1 MKLIDCRKKRKQE
14 KFKKTH
20 LSLQSSSSLLLYTH
34 FVYRLESITKWDY
47 RIIKCYAMASIS
59 HYSRIHSHS
68 ALING
73 HSFSAIF
80 FLFSGFSSPFCLF
93 FLFTSAWHFASC
105 AITKYSHCTV
115 DVSAWRASTLYRSLH
130 TISKIFWPSFGDDL
144 ISSLSLSVECG
155 RGGVGRERWLLEDK
169 DDASSPALG
178 SMSCSPSLLV
188 SLSLLLPSMF
198 FFSHAHFSVF

>member
-14 KFKKTH
+14 KFKKSH

-80 FLFSGFSSPFCLF
+80 FLFSVFSSPFCLF
-93 FLFTSAWHFASC
+93 ASAWHFASC

-155 RGGVGRERWLLEDK
+155 RGSVGAGAVAAWRQGRRFVACTGFHVLF
-169 DDASSPALG
+169 
-178 SMSCSPSLLV
+178 
-188 SLSLLLPSMF
+188 SLSPCLA
-198 FFSHAHFSVF
+198 FSAAAFNVFL